1 MDSTVLER
9 LKEVSE
15 TKKDYSY
22 WKEYK
27 KMYKAIEIN
36 DWKID
41 INNHEFMFEKMID
54 NNHWDYIKWN
64 RLFKKIISV

>member
-1 MDSTVLER
+1 
-9 LKEVSE
+9 
-15 TKKDYSY
+15 
-22 WKEYK
+22 
-27 KMYKAIEIN
+27 MYKAIEIN

-41 INNHEFMFEKMID
+41 INNPEFMFEKMIN